1 MPRVQTFKKITKH
14 IFENKEQYTAAM
26 ERGLINEGDEVVIL
40 GDPNYNEL
48 VDLPSIN
55 GVTVSGDMD
64 ASDLG
69 LQDELSELSTTEI
82 LDIWNRIMNN

>member
-26 ERGLINEGDEVVIL
+26 ERGLVHEGDEIVIL
-40 GDPNYNEL
+40 GDPTYNEL
-48 VDLPSIN
+48 SNLPSIN
-55 GVTVSGDMD
+55 GVTVLGDMD

-69 LQDELSELSTTEI
+69 LQDELAEISTTEI
-82 LDIWNRIMNN
+82 IEMWNRIMNS

>member
-1 MPRVQTFKKITKH
+1 MPRVQTFKNITKH
-14 IFENKEQYTAAM
+14 IFENKEHYTAAM

>member
-40 GDPNYNEL
+40 GDPTYNEL
-48 VDLPSIN
+48 KDLPSIN
-55 GVTVSGDMD
+55 GITVTGNMD

-69 LQDELSELSTTEI
+69 LQDELEELSTTEI